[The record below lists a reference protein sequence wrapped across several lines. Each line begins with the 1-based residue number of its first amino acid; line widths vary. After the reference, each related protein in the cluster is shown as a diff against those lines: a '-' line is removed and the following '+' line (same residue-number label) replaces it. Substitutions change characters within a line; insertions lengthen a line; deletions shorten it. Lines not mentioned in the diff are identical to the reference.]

1 MPQTVEGSSADHLV
15 GGERLSPFAEVQ
27 IRGQHRGGTLIAL
40 SDQVMEVLVFG
51 ERSGLS
57 PKSLQMSSGTLTN

>member
-1 MPQTVEGSSADHLV
+1 
-15 GGERLSPFAEVQ
+15 
-27 IRGQHRGGTLIAL
+27 
-40 SDQVMEVLVFG
+40 MEVLVFG